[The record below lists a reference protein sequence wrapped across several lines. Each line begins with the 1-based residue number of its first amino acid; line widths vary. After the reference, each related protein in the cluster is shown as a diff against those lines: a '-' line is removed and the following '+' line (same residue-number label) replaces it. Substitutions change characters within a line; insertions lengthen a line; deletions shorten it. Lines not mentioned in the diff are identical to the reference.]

1 MKEKDLLNKNE
12 KFYFSVQQNPEL
24 KSTLQELA
32 KCQSPKTL
40 VVCCSDSRVI
50 PEEIFSSSFG
60 ELFVIRTAGNVI
72 NDGELGSLEYGIE
85 HLKVDLV
92 VVLGHSH
99 CGAVH
104 ACIHKEKGKYL
115 SPILNR
121 ISKNIGSL
129 EDELDAS
136 KKNAYL
142 ESEFIKEKFPEY
154 KGEIVPMFYDIET
167 GRVETISKR

>member
-1 MKEKDLLNKNE
+1 MKEKELLNKNE

-24 KSTLQELA
+24 KATLSKLA

-60 ELFVIRTAGNVI
+60 DIFVIRTAGNVI

-115 SPILNR
+115 SSILNR
-121 ISKNIGSL
+121 ISKNIGNL
-129 EDELDAS
+129 EDELLAS
-136 KKNAYL
+136 KQNALL
-142 ESEFIKEKFPEY
+142 EANYIKEKFPEY
-154 KGEIVPMFYDIET
+154 NGEIVPMFYDIET
-167 GRVETISKR
+167 GKVESISK

>member
-1 MKEKDLLNKNE
+1 MKYKELLNKNE
-12 KFYFSVQQNPEL
+12 KFYFSVEQNPEL
-24 KSTLQELA
+24 KNTLIKLS
-32 KCQSPKTL
+32 KCQSPRTL

-60 ELFVIRTAGNVI
+60 DLFVIRTAGNVI
-72 NDGELGSLEYGIE
+72 NEGELGSLEYGIE

-104 ACIHKEKGKYL
+104 ACIHNEQGKYL

-121 ISKNIGSL
+121 IKKNIGLIEEEL
-129 EDELDAS
+129 EAS
-136 KKNAYL
+136 KKNAS
-142 ESEFIKEKFPEY
+142 SEAQYIKEKFPDY
-154 KGEIVPMFYDIET
+154 QGKVVPMFYDIET
-167 GRVETISKR
+167 GKVELISK